1 MFRAHPS
8 FGRLSYSIRIKPH
21 LWRWREHDS
30 PRSATV
36 PLSQPFVDTCGQD
49 WTINVLNLLVA
60 ETERWEHI
68 DVWAGYRINSHM
80 LPFKIRLPALKSITV
95 AIPPE
100 VSDNTIFSPFT
111 EVPLL
116 RDLRIVQGRGS
127 HSPHVLNCSS
137 PLVSVNLS

>member
-1 MFRAHPS
+1 MFGAHLS

-36 PLSQPFVDTCGQD
+36 PLYIKILQPFVDTCGQD
-49 WTINVLNLLVA
+49 WTINILNLLVA

-68 DVWAGYRINSHM
+68 DIWAGYRINSHM

-100 VSDNTIFSPFT
+100 VSDNTIFSLFT

-127 HSPHVLNCSS
+127 HSPLMF
-137 PLVSVNLS
+137 